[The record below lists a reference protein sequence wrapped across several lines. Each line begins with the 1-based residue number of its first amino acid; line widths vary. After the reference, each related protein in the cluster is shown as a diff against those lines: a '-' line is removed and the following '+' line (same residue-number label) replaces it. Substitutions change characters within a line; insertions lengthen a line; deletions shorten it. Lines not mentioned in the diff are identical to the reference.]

1 MLPLLIS
8 VTVDPAGRAPSL
20 NAGVA
25 VEFELIATPELMVT
39 VMSKGPAGDPMAVNR
54 L

>member
-1 MLPLLIS
+1 MY
-8 VTVDPAGRAPSL
+8 TREPAGSAPSL

-25 VEFELIATPELMVT
+25 VEFELITTPELMVT
-39 VMSKGPAGDPMAVNR
+39 VMSKGPAGDPMAVNK